1 MKSMPKRT
9 KHRKVQKGKIRGEAT
24 RGQTVAFG
32 DFGLQALEA
41 GWISARVLEAGRVAA
56 TRAAPAARITIRI
69 FPDKPIT
76 SIPAETRMGKGKGEP
91 EYWAAVVKPGT
102 VMFEVGGADAEVAR
116 LALNRVAHKLPVR
129 ARLVKRR
136 AR

>member
-9 KHRKVQKGKIRGEAT
+9 KHRKVQKGTIRGNAT
-24 RGQTVAFG
+24 RGHTVEFG
-32 DFGLQALEA
+32 DWGLQSLEP

-56 TRAAPAARITIRI
+56 TRAAPAGRVTIRV
-69 FPDKPIT
+69 FPHKPIT

-91 EYWAAVVKPGT
+91 EYWAAVIKPGT
-102 VMFEVGGADAEVAR
+102 VLFEVGGTTPEIAK

-129 ARLVKRR
+129 VRLVKRR
-136 AR
+136 TR